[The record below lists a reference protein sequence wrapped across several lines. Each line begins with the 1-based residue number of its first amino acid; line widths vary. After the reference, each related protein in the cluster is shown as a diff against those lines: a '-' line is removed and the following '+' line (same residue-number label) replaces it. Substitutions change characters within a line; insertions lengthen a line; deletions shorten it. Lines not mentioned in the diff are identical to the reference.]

1 MWPYF
6 SSPCRFRGTG
16 RSTSF
21 RWRKRR
27 RSPSPS
33 SGAGAPVALPTPFLT
48 HKVTQAS
55 SRLGRAF
62 GGVLPPAAE
71 QMQTSGRFP
80 TEGRRTSKLRWSQP
94 ANYCWRPASTTL
106 QPLEMELNFC
116 LEKLRCL
123 KCEKNV
129 WSSWTCGE
137 ERRSSVSRQQ
147 RTWQRLTCRHRLHA
161 PNQKTRRLSMTSHR
175 DDVIYLR
182 IFKEPFLFF
191 F

>member
-106 QPLEMELNFC
+106 QPLEMELNF
-116 LEKLRCL
+116 LFGETEMSEVWEECL
-123 KCEKNV
+123 KFLNLWRGK
-129 WSSWTCGE
+129 E
-137 ERRSSVSRQQ
+137 ELCFPAAENLTKTHLQAQAPRSKPENTPAVDDVSRG
-147 RTWQRLTCRHRLHA
+147 RCY
-161 PNQKTRRLSMTSHR
+161 LSQ
-175 DDVIYLR
+175 D
-182 IFKEPFLFF
+182 F
-191 F
+191 